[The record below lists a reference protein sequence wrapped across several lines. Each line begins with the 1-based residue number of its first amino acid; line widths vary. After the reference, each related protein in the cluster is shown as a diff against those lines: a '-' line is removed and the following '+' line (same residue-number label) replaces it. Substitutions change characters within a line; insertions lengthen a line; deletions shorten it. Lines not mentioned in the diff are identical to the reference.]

1 MPDAASSKSL
11 ADLERAVL
19 RAICTQPLSPMLWDI
34 ARRELASYVWL
45 EPDHAVVYDAIANVR
60 SREPKNWRS
69 HLVAQTTRMGFPE
82 IDWGA
87 YLETAGKSDI
97 EASELI
103 RKLKAVAAE
112 SGTSG

>member
-1 MPDAASSKSL
+1 MPDAASSKVV

-19 RAICTQPLSPMLWDI
+19 RAICTQSLSPTVWED
-34 ARRELASYVWL
+34 ARRALTSYVWL
-45 EPDHAVVYDAIANVR
+45 EPDHAVVYDAIAKVR

-69 HLVAQTTRMGFPE
+69 HLAAQTTRVGFPE

-87 YLETAGKSDI
+87 YLETVGKSDI

-112 SGTSG
+112 PGTSG

>member
-1 MPDAASSKSL
+1 MPDAASSKVV
-11 ADLERAVL
+11 ANLERAVL
-19 RAICTQPLSPMLWDI
+19 RAICTQPLSPTVWEDAQRALT
-34 ARRELASYVWL
+34 SYDWL

-69 HLVAQTTRMGFPE
+69 HLAAQTTRMGFPE

-112 SGTSG
+112 PGTSG